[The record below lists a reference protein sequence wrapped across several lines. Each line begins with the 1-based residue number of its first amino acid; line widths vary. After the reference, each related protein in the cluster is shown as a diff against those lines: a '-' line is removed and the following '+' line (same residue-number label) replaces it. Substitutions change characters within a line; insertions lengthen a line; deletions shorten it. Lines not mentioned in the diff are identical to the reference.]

1 MIFRVFNPTG
11 SGNTGTIQYF
21 TVPVTGAY
29 RFILKGAAGGIGT
42 TQRSSSAS
50 YSPTPGKGAIVTG
63 ELQLTEGD
71 ELLIVV
77 GQSGTSSVTTTT
89 NGTGGGSGGAT
100 WVFRKVESITDS
112 TYQIAINGVD
122 GYWECLF
129 CAAGGAGTED
139 AAYYSRSNTAAS
151 AAELLYSL
159 AEYGTYKAFSTS
171 TASISSSVNSS
182 TPVLSLK
189 QISTNGFQ
197 GAYYLRNRNYGYGG
211 FGCGHAADNVYSAG
225 GGWATSGTNYRA
237 SSWAAFGGQ
246 IAINE
251 SIEEGSLTIESV
263 DQTPPALTISSPVDQ
278 LETTGSTVLVSGIT
292 SDPSGIISVSVNG
305 TPVSVSIS
313 GEFQT
318 TVPLAVGNNLIEIV
332 SIDAM
337 ENAATETR
345 LVRRLDVTPPVVDIN
360 SPSDGYQTY
369 DNSVLIEGFTSD
381 TESPIVSVSINGT
394 NIEYDHDTG
403 VFSVTMHLEPGRNIF
418 TVSAE
423 DSLGNTGFETIVI
436 TRKTYSPEE
445 LHPDHPQPMS
455 IVSIDSVSLIP
466 NPVGTS
472 ITFSIVATITEK
484 YVYPSIDPLFEFP
497 MDLDYTG
504 LPVSELVFQ

>member
-1 MIFRVFNPTG
+1 MISRVFNPTG

-211 FGCGHAADNVYSAG
+211 FGCGHAADNAYSAG

-263 DQTPPALTISSPVDQ
+263 DQTPPALTISSP
-278 LETTGSTVLVSGIT
+278 
-292 SDPSGIISVSVNG
+292 
-305 TPVSVSIS
+305 
-313 GEFQT
+313 
-318 TVPLAVGNNLIEIV
+318 
-332 SIDAM
+332 
-337 ENAATETR
+337 
-345 LVRRLDVTPPVVDIN
+345 
-360 SPSDGYQTY
+360 SDGYQTY

-403 VFSVTMHLEPGRNIF
+403 VFSATMHLEPGRNIF

-423 DSLGNTGFETIVI
+423 DSWGNTGFETIVI